1 MARQHMRFSVRGVG
15 GGRAGAR
22 APSVRPSGPRVVSLG
37 NGRVRATNARRK
49 A

>member
-15 GGRAGAR
+15 GGRSGVR
-22 APSVRPSGPRVVSLG
+22 TPSVRPMGPRVVAMG
-37 NGRVRATNARRK
+37 NGRVRATNGKRK

>member
-1 MARQHMRFSVRGVG
+1 MVRQYARVTVRGVG
-15 GGRAGAR
+15 GGRANAKG
-22 APSVRPSGPRVVSLG
+22 PSVRAYAPQIAGVG

>member
-15 GGRAGAR
+15 GGRANAKG
-22 APSVRPSGPRVVSLG
+22 PSVRAYAPRVAGVG
-37 NGRVRATNARRK
+37 NGRVRAANARRK